1 MEERFTELDNMIESM
16 PELER
21 KFVMWQLLK
30 KYKELIN
37 IPEHLDTIED
47 YRKEKVNRELLVSCN
62 SLIDML
68 FWELWGK

>member
-1 MEERFTELDNMIESM
+1 MEERFTELDNMIDQM
-16 PELER
+16 PEFER

-30 KYKELIN
+30 KYKESIN
-37 IPEHLDTIED
+37 IPEHLDIVENF
-47 YRKEKVNRELLVSCN
+47 RKEKVNRELLVSCN

>member
-1 MEERFTELDNMIESM
+1 MEERFTELDNMIDQM
-16 PELER
+16 PEFER

-30 KYKELIN
+30 KYKESIN
-37 IPEHLDTIED
+37 IPEHLDIVED
-47 YRKEKVNRELLVSCN
+47 FRKEKVNRELLVSCN